1 MFWTQLFMFQLN
13 YTSIHPQHQGT
24 EVAGSTRWGYT
35 CIPEVQVPPSCN
47 QENTG
52 SGPPSQQAQRT
63 LFPRCSC
70 NCVEV
75 SAAGGS
81 LWRQRTGMKPF
92 PDVNYLQ
99 ERGVYWIT
107 VCYREDLFRI
117 IAKKNGLCQTL
128 TGWLIIPC
136 PICLADWFHSFC
148 VRVSDL
154 KSLMTADNEAV
165 TRPVLLICDI
175 SILDEGRKTIF
186 ER

>member
-107 VCYREDLFRI
+107 VRYREDLFRI
-117 IAKKNGLCQTL
+117 IAKKMACVKPWQV
-128 TGWLIIPC
+128 GWLSHVPSAWQTASI
-136 PICLADWFHSFC
+136 
-148 VRVSDL
+148 VSVSGYRIWNPSWQL
-154 KSLMTADNEAV
+154 IMRLSPGLYFLFV
-165 TRPVLLICDI
+165 T
-175 SILDEGRKTIF
+175 
-186 ER
+186 